1 MRPLATV
8 SIRVRVIAA
17 VMAVLAVV
25 LVALSFSVSAVFVAQ
40 SNRNLDT
47 LLSGRAQLGRQLAR
61 AGARPQQIVNRVGV
75 DGVLACTVRECV
87 KVGEREREK
96 SLAIMTCVRL
106 ATPSAKAP
114 PMT

>member
-47 LLSGRAQLGRQLAR
+47 
-61 AGARPQQIVNRVGV
+61 
-75 DGVLACTVRECV
+75 C
-87 KVGEREREK
+87 
-96 SLAIMTCVRL
+96 
-106 ATPSAKAP
+106 
-114 PMT
+114 